1 MLYSSGKEI
10 KWAKI
15 RKEWQ
20 KMGSTVAENFAVKI
34 TVSSEQTPL
43 MSNFKAKTTLL
54 LWKIGQ
60 NSVSTSFIKEG
71 QDEIYIRR
79 SRCRYSTL
87 YFSIKIVTG
96 GNQPEPRDFH
106 FALKR
111 GAAMMKSAILVVNKG
126 CCLSWDFKM
135 AAKLDYKTPYLANS
149 ANCLGSLKSIPGR
162 PPGGIFFPVMYSVKS
177 GDWFNSSCWAFF
189 SSAASPWHVQEK
201 KHKWKM

>member
-1 MLYSSGKEI
+1 M
-10 KWAKI
+10 
-15 RKEWQ
+15 R
-20 KMGSTVAENFAVKI
+20 MGSAVAQNFAVKI
-34 TVSSEQTPL
+34 TVSSNNRRSLATSRRRQP
-43 MSNFKAKTTLL
+43 FCCK
-54 LWKIGQ
+54 KIGQ
-60 NSVSTSFIKEG
+60 NSVSTSFIKG
-71 QDEIYIRR
+71 RQDEIYIRR
-79 SRCRYSTL
+79 SRCHYSTL

-96 GNQPEPRDFH
+96 GNRPEPRDFH

-177 GDWFNSSCWAFF
+177 GD
-189 SSAASPWHVQEK
+189 
-201 KHKWKM
+201 